1 MYFLKK
7 YIYIWVNCPAQLGFK
22 PLKTNLT
29 LFGPI
34 NLSFFFFPLVCVCVV
49 VGGRGWGVKD

>member
-49 VGGRGWGVKD
+49 VGGGVGGGG